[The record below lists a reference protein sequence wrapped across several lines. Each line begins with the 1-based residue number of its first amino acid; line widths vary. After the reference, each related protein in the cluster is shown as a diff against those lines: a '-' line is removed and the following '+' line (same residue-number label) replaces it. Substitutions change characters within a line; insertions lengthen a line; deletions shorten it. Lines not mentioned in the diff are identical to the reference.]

1 MRGPIQFVLTNRS
14 VQYLFD
20 CIDKS
25 EQPAFGA
32 ALINASFGKNFTLPM
47 LQDLLYD
54 EFESNSS
61 PGKEILRENG
71 IVIQFLKAYL
81 STFPYNSR

>member
-1 MRGPIQFVLTNRS
+1 M
-14 VQYLFD
+14 FD

-32 ALINASFGKNFTLPM
+32 ALINASFAKNFTLPM

-81 STFPYNSR
+81 SKVISQLVSSR